1 MSRKFLAVLL
11 GVILLFSVSY
21 AQVQT
26 KFKDIP
32 SNHWAAEAVKALSD
46 LGIIAGIRPD
56 TYGGDLYLTRY
67 QAAVLLYKVIQTFNL
82 EEIAL
87 SAEDIAELKELV
99 MELSGELEMMGVNI
113 EDLNLV
119 LEDLD
124 SRVSNLE
131 VAIEEKVSVEDV
143 EAMIATS
150 FEDLDVRVSTLE
162 DKVDELSEQIA
173 SFEKVEVTPE
183 QIAAVI
189 GEKFEAT
196 VQEKVEETLGD
207 LTFRVDDL
215 EGFVTDL
222 DSRVADVEA
231 ALIDKPSIDEVEAM
245 IDEKLANI
253 EIPDI
258 SELTGRVDD
267 LEGFVTDVDSRVVD
281 IEAALIDKP
290 SIDEVEAM
298 IDEKLANIEMPDIS
312 ELTGRVDDLE
322 SRIGDLETRIDA
334 VDSGIS
340 DIFTALDDVNSN
352 IADLTEKVDELSTL
366 EDKIAELSA
375 KVEGIQGIEVPAELE
390 DINAFI
396 LDLDAKVSD
405 LSVSIEDIN
414 TALSDMQSQIDA
426 VNARVDEAEA
436 NLDNINTSI
445 DALSTSV
452 DDLYVLN
459 DDVAS
464 KVSELSDNLEGID
477 SRVTNLEK
485 AVKNFSVTL
494 QFGAKKNFGVAQNT
508 IVTDAYVRA
517 ISMTLNDLDFG
528 VSSLT
533 LKYDKYG
540 SFAPDNYGLVVDLP
554 SFDIT
559 ASAVIK
565 GFTVSG
571 GVAGGSG
578 TDEDKIAAKLSGA
591 AGSINYNVYGVL
603 GRKLTTGAYDYGAYD
618 YGPIGADVSMKVSEG
633 ITAFVDGYY
642 NNASFAALAGA
653 TLDNLIPNSSL
664 TVKGVYKDT
673 FGVYAELGTTLMS
686 KLNAS
691 VAVDIPN
698 VSKIDKDN
706 VSVTLYGAY
715 GINDRLSVWGYAT
728 NNESGMWYGSTLNS
742 GIASAAY
749 VEADYVPISGITF
762 ALSVYK
768 SALPT
773 ITSNPLPDSV
783 SFSTKVTF

>member
-245 IDEKLANI
+245 IEEKLGSA
-253 EIPDI
+253 EMFDI
-258 SELTGRVDD
+258 SELV
-267 LEGFVTDVDSRVVD
+267 
-281 IEAALIDKP
+281 
-290 SIDEVEAM
+290 
-298 IDEKLANIEMPDIS
+298 
-312 ELTGRVDDLE
+312 GRVDDLE
-322 SRIGDLETRIDA
+322 SRAGDMEARLDA

-340 DIFTALDDVNSN
+340 DVFTALDDINAN
-352 IADLTEKVDELSTL
+352 LTELAERVDDLSTL
-366 EDKIAELSA
+366 EDKMAELSA

-405 LSVSIEDIN
+405 LSVEIEDIN

-436 NLDNINTSI
+436 NIENANISI
-445 DALSTSV
+445 EALSTSV

-459 DDVAS
+459 DDLAG
-464 KVSELSDNLEGID
+464 KVSELGEGLTEVNSKVTDLE
-477 SRVTNLEK
+477 NKLL
-485 AVKNFSVTL
+485 KNFSVTL
-494 QFGAKKNFGVAQNT
+494 QFGATKEFSSSTNIIA
-508 IVTDAYVRA
+508 TDAYVRA

-528 VSSLT
+528 ISSLT

-565 GFTVSG
+565 GFTISG
-571 GVAGGSG
+571 GVAGGDG
-578 TDEDKIAAKLSGA
+578 TAEDKIAANLSGA
-591 AGSINYNVYGVL
+591 AGNINYNVYGVL
-603 GRKLTTGAYDYGAYD
+603 GRKKLPATAYD
-618 YGPIGADVSMKVSEG
+618 YGPVGADISMKVSDG
-633 ITAFVDGYY
+633 ITAFADGYY
-642 NNASFAALAGA
+642 NNASFAVLAGA

-664 TVKGVYKDT
+664 TVKGVYKGT

-686 KLNAS
+686 KLDAS
-691 VAVDIPN
+691 VIVDVPN
-698 VSKIDKDN
+698 VGKIDKDN

-715 GINDRLSVWGYAT
+715 SINDRLSVWGYAT
-728 NNESGMWYGSTLNS
+728 NNESGMWYGCTLDSTV
-742 GIASAAY
+742 ASAAY
-749 VEADYVPISGITF
+749 VEADYVPVSGITF
-762 ALSVYK
+762 ALSTYK

-773 ITSNPLPDSV
+773 ITSNPLPDFV
-783 SFSTKVTF
+783 SFSTKVKF

>member
-26 KFKDIP
+26 KFKDVP

-245 IDEKLANI
+245 IEEKLGSA
-253 EIPDI
+253 EMFDI
-258 SELTGRVDD
+258 SELV
-267 LEGFVTDVDSRVVD
+267 
-281 IEAALIDKP
+281 
-290 SIDEVEAM
+290 
-298 IDEKLANIEMPDIS
+298 
-312 ELTGRVDDLE
+312 GRVDDLE
-322 SRIGDLETRIDA
+322 SRAGDMEARLDA

-340 DIFTALDDVNSN
+340 DVFTALDDINAN
-352 IADLTEKVDELSTL
+352 LTELAERVDDLSTL
-366 EDKIAELSA
+366 EDKMAELSA

-405 LSVSIEDIN
+405 LSVEIEDIN

-436 NLDNINTSI
+436 NIENANISI
-445 DALSTSV
+445 EALSTSV

-459 DDVAS
+459 DDLAG
-464 KVSELSDNLEGID
+464 KVSELDEGLTEVNSKVADLE
-477 SRVTNLEK
+477 NKLL
-485 AVKNFSVTL
+485 KNFSVTL
-494 QFGAKKNFGVAQNT
+494 QFGATKEFSSSTNIIA
-508 IVTDAYVRA
+508 TDAYVRA

-528 VSSLT
+528 ISSLT

-540 SFAPDNYGLVVDLP
+540 GFAPDNYGLVVDLP

-565 GFTVSG
+565 GFTISG
-571 GVAGGSG
+571 GVAGGDG
-578 TDEDKIAAKLSGA
+578 TAEDKIAANLSGA
-591 AGSINYNVYGVL
+591 AGNINYNVYGVL
-603 GRKLTTGAYDYGAYD
+603 GRKKLPATAYD
-618 YGPIGADVSMKVSEG
+618 YGPVGADISMKVSDG
-633 ITAFVDGYY
+633 ITAFADGYY
-642 NNASFAALAGA
+642 NNASFAVLAGA

-664 TVKGVYKDT
+664 TVKGVYKGT

-686 KLNAS
+686 KLDAS
-691 VAVDIPN
+691 VIVDVPDVTTIN
-698 VSKIDKDN
+698 LNS
-706 VSVTLYGAY
+706 VSVTLYGSY

-728 NNESGMWYGSTLNS
+728 NNESGMWYGCTLDPAV
-742 GIASAAY
+742 ASAAY
-749 VEADYVPISGITF
+749 VEADYVPVSGITF

-768 SALPT
+768 SALPL

-783 SFSTKVTF
+783 SFTTKVKF

>member
-26 KFKDIP
+26 KFKDVP

-207 LTFRVDDL
+207 LTLRVDDL

-245 IDEKLANI
+245 MEETLGD
-253 EIPDI
+253 
-258 SELTGRVDD
+258 LTGRVDD
-267 LEGFVTDVDSRVVD
+267 LEGFVIDLDSRVADV
-281 IEAALIDKP
+281 EAALIDKP

-298 IDEKLANIEMPDIS
+298 IEEKLGSAEMFDIS
-312 ELTGRVDDLE
+312 ELVGRVDDLE
-322 SRIGDLETRIDA
+322 SRAGDMEARLDA

-340 DIFTALDDVNSN
+340 DVFTALDDINAN
-352 IADLTEKVDELSTL
+352 LTELAERVDDLSTL
-366 EDKIAELSA
+366 EDKMAELSA

-405 LSVSIEDIN
+405 LSVEIEDIN

-436 NLDNINTSI
+436 NIENANISI
-445 DALSTSV
+445 EALSTSV

-459 DDVAS
+459 DDLAG
-464 KVSELSDNLEGID
+464 KVSELDEGLTEVNSKVADLE
-477 SRVTNLEK
+477 NKLL
-485 AVKNFSVTL
+485 KNFSVTL
-494 QFGAKKNFGVAQNT
+494 QFGATKEFSSSTNIIA
-508 IVTDAYVRA
+508 TDAYVRA

-528 VSSLT
+528 ISSLT

-540 SFAPDNYGLVVDLP
+540 GFAPDNYGLVVDLP

-565 GFTVSG
+565 GFTISG
-571 GVAGGSG
+571 GVAGGDG
-578 TDEDKIAAKLSGA
+578 TAEDKIAANLSGA
-591 AGSINYNVYGVL
+591 AGNINYNVYGVL
-603 GRKLTTGAYDYGAYD
+603 GRKKLPTTAYD
-618 YGPIGADVSMKVSEG
+618 YGPVGADISMKVSDG
-633 ITAFVDGYY
+633 ITAFADGYY
-642 NNASFAALAGA
+642 NNASFAVLAGA

-664 TVKGVYKDT
+664 TVKGVYKGT

-686 KLNAS
+686 KLDAS
-691 VAVDIPN
+691 VIVDVPDVTTIN
-698 VSKIDKDN
+698 LNS
-706 VSVTLYGAY
+706 VSVTLYGSY

-728 NNESGMWYGSTLNS
+728 NNESGMWYGCTLNPAV
-742 GIASAAY
+742 ASAAY
-749 VEADYVPISGITF
+749 VEADYVPVSGITF

-768 SALPT
+768 SALPL

-783 SFSTKVTF
+783 SFTTKVKF